1 MKNMQESDTIL
12 VQELSLSF
20 QNQLSFYQELR
31 DTVRSITSKL
41 ILSRGDMS
49 GLLSGM
55 EKKKKLLDAIQQE
68 RLRSSENVALW
79 QERRN
84 LYSVNAEIQA
94 LNDIL
99 AQTEKVIKEFLEG
112 EDQLKKYLEKM
123 YRKDS

>member
-1 MKNMQESDTIL
+1 MQESDTIL